1 MRVSRVGFYLLCTLM
16 SPVILVGYLVWVGKL
31 FAAGRSGVSATAQ
44 GPLSA
49 RFSEHNFGTR
59 QDEAADRLM
68 RALPGVPRLGLR
80 LTTGPVLLAHRVTG
94 YVPRAFQYPFEGD
107 VPPQYEASA
116 RIWFFD
122 AAVDRYLPDVAQFVI
137 LGAGFDT
144 RPYRLPNDT
153 RVRVFEVD
161 SPQTQMVKRETLQRV
176 GIDSSAVTFV
186 AADFEKDDWLACLST
201 AGFAPGQRTLFL
213 WEGVTMYLTGEAV
226 EDSLRKIA
234 STAQGS
240 VVAFDY
246 FTTEALESRALYWRY
261 GRAATKWAFT
271 CRSAYPRRRHA
282 DSAFLGRVR
291 DRDSGKVVGL
301 PLSYFVSDDRL
312 ADELERIGVE
322 GRAASWP
329 SPQPRA
335 VSPPIRLRKSSVL
348 RDVLRDA
355 TGLQMIAPLDQG
367 TAGYGSPH
375 SLP

>member
-1 MRVSRVGFYLLCTLM
+1 MCPRRPKARCLPG
-16 SPVILVGYLVWVGKL
+16 SP
-31 FAAGRSGVSATAQ
+31 STTSA
-44 GPLSA
+44 
-49 RFSEHNFGTR
+49 TR

-94 YVPRAFQYPFEGD
+94 YVPRAFRYPFEGD

-144 RPYRLPNDT
+144 RAYRLPSDT

-161 SPQTQMVKRETLQRV
+161 SPQTQLVKRETLQKV

-186 AADFEKDDWLACLST
+186 AADFEKDDWLACLSA
-201 AGFAPGQRTLFL
+201 AGFAPGERTLFL
-213 WEGVTMYLTGEAV
+213 WEGVTMYLTREAV

-246 FTTEALESRALYWRY
+246 FTTEALESRALYWRLRE
-261 GRAATKWAFT
+261 GRHKVHGRNAEVWRRQHSALPRTAGRTAPILWAVT
-271 CRSAYPRRRHA
+271 CRSTHPRRRHA
-282 DSAFLGRVR
+282 DSACLGRVR
-291 DRDSGKVVGL
+291 DRDSGRAARL
-301 PLSYFVSDDRL
+301 PPSHFMIDDLL
-312 ADELERIGVE
+312 ADELERIGIE
-322 GRAASWP
+322 GYASIVGRVRSLEP
-329 SPQPRA
+329 CR
-335 VSPPIRLRKSSVL
+335 VL
-348 RDVLRDA
+348 
-355 TGLQMIAPLDQG
+355 T
-367 TAGYGSPH
+367 
-375 SLP
+375 